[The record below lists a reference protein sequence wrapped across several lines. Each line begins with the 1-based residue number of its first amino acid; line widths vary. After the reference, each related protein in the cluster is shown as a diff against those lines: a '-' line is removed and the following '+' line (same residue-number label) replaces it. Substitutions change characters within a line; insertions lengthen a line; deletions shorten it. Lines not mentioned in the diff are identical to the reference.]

1 MRVDGLMPLA
11 LLLLSKPTLR
21 ADPPPHLSSPHRAA
35 DQVDICLDDASCSRV
50 HAALVHHQD
59 GRIFLIDLHS
69 VRREGSGCHACM
81 RTCMRPG
88 CLGNH

>member
-1 MRVDGLMPLA
+1 MQLPSESA
-11 LLLLSKPTLR
+11 PR
-21 ADPPPHLSSPHRAA
+21 ADPPSSSHVAFPRRAA

-69 VRREGSGCHACM
+69 VRREGSRACA
-81 RTCMRPG
+81 PA
-88 CLGNH
+88 